1 MINACS
7 SRKIKTGTWLAFSSL
22 LIKCTPIKTNE
33 AKSCT
38 AKLFTP
44 RREETIHM
52 IVLALIC

>member
-1 MINACS
+1 MTNACS

-22 LIKCTPIKTNE
+22 LIICTPIKTNE

-38 AKLFTP
+38 AKLFTL

-52 IVLALIC
+52 IVLAHIC